1 MKMESQRKFLDGT
14 QKEKTGEE
22 AENDDLREKGG
33 FVAMQPA

>member
-1 MKMESQRKFLDGT
+1 MESQRKFLDGT

-22 AENDDLREKGG
+22 VEDDDFRVKGG